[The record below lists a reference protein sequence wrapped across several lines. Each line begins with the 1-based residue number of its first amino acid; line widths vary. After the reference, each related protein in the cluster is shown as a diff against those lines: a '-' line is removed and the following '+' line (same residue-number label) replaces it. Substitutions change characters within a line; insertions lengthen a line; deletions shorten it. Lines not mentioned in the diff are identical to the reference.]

1 LVTVVGVLGTFCG
14 IAWALSKFNP
24 VAIEAS
30 VPPLLEGMRFAFA
43 TSIAGLL
50 ISVIVKWYYLFK
62 VKKVESAQEVG
73 ETPAEDIINQ
83 LISLNQAQQSNQ
95 DAMESS
101 LSSIQKA
108 LTGDGE
114 TTLLT
119 QLIRLRTGFS
129 DKLDDLQDTLRGSL
143 DKLAISFDD
152 FAQTMA
158 ENNSNALIEALEE
171 VMRDFNSK
179 INEQFGDNFKQLN
192 EAVGQILVWQEQYKS
207 QMNQLAEEF
216 SIAAA
221 SIDSSR
227 QSLSEIAQSSSTI
240 SDCANDLKSILT
252 GLIDARNNLEDH
264 LDAFRELSL
273 SATNAFPIIQSNL
286 TELTTNFSEA
296 VVTSTDSTQ
305 QAIQT
310 QSQHLDTLA
319 LSTNQSMT
327 DLSTSLESNLTEL
340 TTNFTEAV
348 VTSTNST
355 QQAIQTQSQH
365 LDTLALSTNQSMTD
379 LSTSLES
386 NLTELTTNFA
396 EAVVTSTDST
406 QQAIQTQSQRLDT
419 MSEMAIAA
427 TVNSTDRL
435 SEIINN
441 QSEGLETRFREFT
454 AELNR
459 NISNTIAQLL
469 EASQEMVNSQSTNLD
484 NISATANQAL
494 RETGQRI
501 EETVQTNSRRMT
513 EQIEILDRALGE
525 ELTRSLESLGTQLTR
540 AC

>member
-252 GLIDARNNLEDH
+252 GLIDARNDLEVH

-286 TELTTNFSEA
+286 TELTTNFTEA
-296 VVTSTDSTQ
+296 VVTSTNSTQ

-365 LDTLALSTNQSMTD
+365 
-379 LSTSLES
+379 
-386 NLTELTTNFA
+386 
-396 EAVVTSTDST
+396 
-406 QQAIQTQSQRLDT
+406 LDT